1 MYTRGHQS
9 RSVATRCCYCWG
21 ANLLSFPLT
30 QAQSHGDLGTI
41 FPFAKICC
49 YSGRSRT
56 CVCVCECTTFPRFPC
71 LFLFLSLPPPF
82 QALTLCSSPR
92 ARNFPLPGVHTH
104 ARTRTRA
111 IVKTL
116 HFTTPTTHRRHQC
129 SALFLLSLS
138 FPLAFSP

>member
-30 QAQSHGDLGTI
+30 LAQSHGDLGTI

-56 CVCVCECTTFPRFPC
+56 CVCVCKYTTFPRFPC
-71 LFLFLSLPPPF
+71 LFRSFLPF
-82 QALTLCSSPR
+82 QLLTLCSSSR
-92 ARNFPLPGVHTH
+92 ARNFPLLGVHTH
-104 ARTRTRA
+104 ALA
-111 IVKTL
+111 HVQNASL
-116 HFTTPTTHRRHQC
+116 HDADDDAPTSLMLC
-129 SALFLLSLS
+129 SLS
-138 FPLAFSP
+138 FSTLFLSFSP